1 MLTSNYNNSLLNYGD
16 MYRIRKYCKVFKNWD
31 LKDNQNNPVYMIY
44 PEILTLEVFYYYF
57 II

>member
-1 MLTSNYNNSLLNYGD
+1 

-31 LKDNQNNPVYMIY
+31 LNDNQNNPVYMIY